1 MLISCPSCRRQLQLP
16 DVAARGQV
24 KCPACGNQFLADSA
38 INSEQ
43 IQLSPKPRWNP
54 ESSSG
59 DSYDAPPPRS
69 RDEDFDDISFRG
81 DDEPEAR
88 RRANSAAMWF
98 FVAAGVTLILFI
110 IDVIKSI
117 TIGEIANMPLG
128 GPERDIATAF
138 VTVVMLGCGAFLI
151 AVSVF
156 LIVAGVKLRSFGG
169 KAWVITG
176 IVLAFVQVLLF
187 GGSALGEAFV
197 IAVNTRQALDEWK
210 PMSLACEAISA
221 TLNCVAAIKA
231 IIALNNQA
239 VSDTFA
245 HHRRQRR
252 KRPVEDIE

>member
-1 MLISCPSCRRQLQLP
+1 MP
-16 DVAARGQV
+16 DETTRGQV
-24 KCPACGNQFLADSA
+24 TCPACGNQFLADSA

-54 ESSSG
+54 ESRS
-59 DSYDAPPPRS
+59 DDAYDAPPPRS
-69 RDEDFDDISFRG
+69 RDADFDDISFRG

-88 RRANSAAMWF
+88 RRANSAAAWF
-98 FVAAGVTLILFI
+98 FVTAGVTLILST
-110 IDVIKSI
+110 IDLIRSI
-117 TIGEIANMPLG
+117 TVGEIANFPLA
-128 GPERDIATAF
+128 GPERDLAMAF
-138 VTVVMLGCGAFLI
+138 ATVVMFGCGALLI
-151 AVSVF
+151 AANVF
-156 LIVAGVKLRSFGG
+156 LIVAGIKLRSFGG

-176 IVLAFVQVLLF
+176 IVLAFVQTLVF
-187 GGSALGEAFV
+187 GGSALGEAFM
-197 IAVNTRQALDEWK
+197 IAVNTREALDEWK